1 MLRLPGKGLPYV
13 GQKRTGDLLV
23 EIIVVTPTNLS
34 GRQEELLREFEASA
48 DDSISEK
55 ILKGVE
61 NLLGG
66 RAKRKRNESPEKAGC
81 TKKRRFSVEPAFF
94 RVSAVER
101 RRRETKKA
109 PAKRVV
115 VMKIGMTG

>member
-66 RAKRKRNESPEKAGC
+66 KG
-81 TKKRRFSVEPAFF
+81 KK
-94 RVSAVER
+94 
-101 RRRETKKA
+101 KK
-109 PAKRVV
+109 K
-115 VMKIGMTG
+115 